1 MRLDSMLKWKYMIS
15 YGYMKP
21 GVTGEQLTKD
31 FAKYKAELEKAGIKL
46 VLWGHPFGTP
56 ENVVAVLDVNGD
68 MNNYLKAMNI
78 EAPYTGSRTDTVM
91 ERT

>member
-1 MRLDSMLKWKYMIS
+1 MLKWRYMIS

-31 FAKYKAELEKAGIKL
+31 FAKYKTELEKAGIKL
-46 VLWGHPFGTP
+46 VFWGHPFGTA

-68 MNNYLKAMNI
+68 MNNYLKTMSI
-78 EAPYTGSRTDTVM
+78 DAPYTGTRSDTVM